1 MDFPFSRESKS
12 EADTSEIAIEFSKLL
27 CDGMVVSL
35 NGNLGTGKTFF
46 VKRVLEVFDVS
57 NANSPTFAIV
67 NEYYGKKI
75 FYHIDFYRIN
85 FEKEL
90 YDIGIEEY
98 FSNDKAITFIEWG
111 NMFLNILPKQRIE
124 INITMLNDDL
134 RKFDF
139 VKYE

>member
-1 MDFPFSRESKS
+1 MNFPFSRESSS
-12 EADTSEIAIEFSKLL
+12 EADTNDIAKEFSRLL

-35 NGNLGTGKTFF
+35 NGNLGAGKTFF
-46 VKRVLEVFDVS
+46 VKRVLEGFDVI

-67 NEYYGKKI
+67 NEYYGKKK

-85 FEKEL
+85 AEKEL

-98 FSNDKAITFIEWG
+98 FSDDEAITFIEWG
-111 NMFLNILPKQRIE
+111 NMFPNILPKQRIE
-124 INITMLNDDL
+124 INIIMLNDDL
-134 RKFDF
+134 RKLDF